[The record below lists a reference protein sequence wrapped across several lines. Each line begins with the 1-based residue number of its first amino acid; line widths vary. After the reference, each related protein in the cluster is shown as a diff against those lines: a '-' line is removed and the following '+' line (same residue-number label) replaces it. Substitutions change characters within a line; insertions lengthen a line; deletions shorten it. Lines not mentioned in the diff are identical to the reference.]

1 MKKLLLSVLGILF
14 ITLFF
19 VSATIAQEKTNLH
32 IQRKIELKND
42 SEVKNVKVEI
52 NEEGCQFNLKI
63 QSRVIEGELSVEIY
77 NMEGKKQ
84 GNFSVGTQIVS
95 ENAKEEV
102 NGLIRKSIDN
112 APIGI
117 WTIKITP
124 KNVTGY
130 ITINYSQDKI
140 VKK

>member
-1 MKKLLLSVLGILF
+1 MKKLLKSILGILF

-19 VSATIAQEKTNLH
+19 VSATIAQETTSLN

-42 SEVKNVKVEI
+42 SGVKNVKVEI
-52 NEEGCQFNLKI
+52 NEEGSQFNLKV
-63 QSRVIEGELSVEIY
+63 QSRIIEGELSVEIY

-84 GNFSVGTQIVS
+84 GNFSVGTQINS
-95 ENAKEEV
+95 GSAKEEV
-102 NGLIRKSIDN
+102 NGLIRKRINN

-117 WTIKITP
+117 WTIKIIP
-124 KNVTGY
+124 KNVTGN